1 MDSDLD
7 PYGMVDLFTLGR
19 MDNANI
25 ISISKKF
32 DSWLGDAFNN
42 IMDYCVF
49 DVTFRI
55 STTIQAYE

>member
-1 MDSDLD
+1 
-7 PYGMVDLFTLGR
+7 MVDLFTLGR
-19 MDNANI
+19 MANANI

-42 IMDYCVF
+42 IMDYWVF